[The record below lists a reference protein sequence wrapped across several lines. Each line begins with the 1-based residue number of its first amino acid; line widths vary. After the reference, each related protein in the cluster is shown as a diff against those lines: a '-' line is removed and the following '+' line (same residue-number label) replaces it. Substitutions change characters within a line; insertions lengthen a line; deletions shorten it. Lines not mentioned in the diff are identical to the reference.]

1 MKFIIKST
9 IISICLLS
17 SFDIKNT
24 NAYLPAQNGFT
35 RTITVKPLNRRQYG
49 FSRTNVAIRMS
60 DSSKQEG
67 QDDEIERLRSMA
79 AKLRAEASILEVRF
93 SCAKF
98 WTLYIFNI
106 LHALTLF
113 IVVTFRIRHYHF
125 LNNIHRKKLEY
136 NNYIIW

>member
-24 NAYLPAQNGFT
+24 NAYLPAKNGFS
-35 RTITVKPLNRRQYG
+35 RTITVKPLNQRQYG

-93 SCAKF
+93 YMCQILNIICS
-98 WTLYIFNI
+98 IFCMH
-106 LHALTLF
+106 LHYLSL
-113 IVVTFRIRHYHF
+113 
-125 LNNIHRKKLEY
+125 
-136 NNYIIW
+136 